1 MVKIETHVYGIYP
14 KNEDLRIKL
23 NRWERGR
30 IDTAEIS
37 EKISREKEIYFDLV
51 EKLNIGSFTDPLFNW
66 YDILR
71 LPAILSG
78 AELGPL
84 TRYKETNTFY
94 RLPEFHKVSRI
105 TRDPSKFGEVSSN
118 PPLPLYHG
126 TGRRGFSAFLP
137 SPVTMLRM
145 AQIDENIS
153 KDTFI
158 GQVAGNYAEICR
170 KFGIKTITLF
180 EALEYAPDDSLA
192 FLNRLAEEFRIYL
205 VTEGEIRDSNF
216 SGVTRKLYSIITGDQ
231 DNAVISSKYCENPG
245 LKLIDAHNTK
255 LEDSS
260 ELKRKAGTIASAIGA
275 EKIVITNSDYL
286 DFLPRKI
293 ADRKLEILSKVGE

>member
-30 IDTAEIS
+30 IETGEIS
-37 EKISREKEIYFDLV
+37 DIIKKEKDIYFDLV
-51 EKLNIGSFTDPLFNW
+51 EKLNISSYTDPLFNW

-94 RLPEFHKVSRI
+94 RLPEFSKVTSL
-105 TRDPSKFGEVSSN
+105 TRDPTKSEEVSSN
-118 PPLPLYHG
+118 PPLPLFQG
-126 TGRRGFSAFLP
+126 TKRKGFSAFFP
-137 SPVTMLRM
+137 SPVTLFRM
-145 AQIDENIS
+145 SQVQDGIKREEFID
-153 KDTFI
+153 
-158 GQVAGNYAEICR
+158 QVTSNYADICR
-170 KFGIKTITLF
+170 KFDVKSITLF
-180 EALEYAPDDSLA
+180 EALEYGQEDDLS
-192 FLNRLAEEFRIYL
+192 FLNKLAGEFKVYL
-205 VTEGEIRDSNF
+205 VTEGEVRESNF
-216 SGVTRKLYSIITGDQ
+216 SGVSEKLYSIITGDQ
-231 DNAVISSKYCENPG
+231 DNAAVSAKHCEKPG
-245 LKLIDAHNTK
+245 VKLIDAHNTK

-260 ELKRKAGTIASAIGA
+260 EVRKKAESIAKAVGVDN
-275 EKIVITNSDYL
+275 IVVANSDYL

-293 ADRKLEILSKVGE
+293 ADKKLEILSKVGE